1 MKFLS
6 ILMFEISNS
15 RRVNSISHLIRMFVS
30 SAAKKSTRKS
40 VAISEKHKRSENE
53 FEQND
58 FPQVS
63 NRKLNRFSVSA
74 SREFDLWNKK
84 CNSGK
89 QRSTPIRPPPP
100 PALQLQFAVEVS
112 QLSHRLLL
120 SGWNR

>member
-15 RRVNSISHLIRMFVS
+15 RRINSISHLIRMFVRL
-30 SAAKKSTRKS
+30 AAKKSTRKS

-63 NRKLNRFSVSA
+63 N
-74 SREFDLWNKK
+74 
-84 CNSGK
+84 GK
-89 QRSTPIRPPPP
+89 IER
-100 PALQLQFAVEVS
+100 V
-112 QLSHRLLL
+112 
-120 SGWNR
+120 